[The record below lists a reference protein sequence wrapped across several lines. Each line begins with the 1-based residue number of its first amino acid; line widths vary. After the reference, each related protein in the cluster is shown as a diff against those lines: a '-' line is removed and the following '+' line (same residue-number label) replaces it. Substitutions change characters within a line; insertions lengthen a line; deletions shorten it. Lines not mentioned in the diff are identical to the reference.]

1 MVLLNVKN
9 PRGHRATFWLALEE
23 WAARH
28 KTLPLPA
35 FTMWQVEPTVVFGR
49 NQQVDLEVN
58 LEYCRQND
66 INIVRRKSGGGCIYA
81 DKDNL
86 MTGCVSASTDVKQ
99 SFAEHTERIAAL
111 LRAMGVA
118 AECSSRNDV
127 TVEGR
132 KISGNSYYGI
142 GNRAIVHGTLL
153 LDFNT
158 THMANAITPSR
169 AKLSSKG
176 VKSVPAR
183 LTTLHEYLPDLT
195 VEDIRKAAIA
205 TFIDDVYT
213 LSPADEQQVLAIEA
227 EYTKHE
233 WVYRSRCIAADHV
246 RIIRFD
252 EVGEIRASLCIADNV
267 ITDVVFDGDFFD
279 IAPLS
284 GLTHPLRGIPF
295 TRQAITETVDSLN
308 PGDVIA
314 GLTRRQL
321 VELINPESNQTL

>member
-1 MVLLNVKN
+1 MILLNIEN
-9 PRGHRATFWLALEE
+9 PKGRSATFWLALEE

-49 NQQVDLEVN
+49 NQQVDMEVN
-58 LEYCRQND
+58 IDYCRQNN

-86 MTGCVSASTDVKQ
+86 MTGCVSVSTDVKQ
-99 SFAEHTERIAAL
+99 GFNEHTQRITAL
-111 LRAMGVA
+111 LCALGVK

-127 TVEGR
+127 TVGGR
-132 KISGNSYYGI
+132 KISGNSYFGI

-169 AKLSSKG
+169 TKLAAKG

-183 LTTLHEYLPDLT
+183 LTTLHEFLPEIT
-195 VEDIRKAAIA
+195 VEDIRQTAID
-205 TFIDDVYT
+205 TFIDEIYT
-213 LSPADEQQVLAIEA
+213 LSPAEVLEVQKIEA
-227 EYTKHE
+227 EYTSPE
-233 WVYRSRCIAADHV
+233 WIYRSRGIAADQV
-246 RIIRFD
+246 RKIRF
-252 EVGEIRASLCIADNV
+252 EGVGEIRASVCIADGV
-267 ITDVVFDGDFFD
+267 ITDVAYDGDFFD

-284 GLTHPLRGIPF
+284 ALTHPLRGVLF
-295 TRQAITETVDSLN
+295 NHQAIVEAVNSLT
-308 PGDVIA
+308 PGEVIP
-314 GLTRRQL
+314 GLTKQQL
-321 VELINPESNQTL
+321 VELLTPQNP

>member
-1 MVLLNVKN
+1 MLLLNVEN
-9 PRGHRATFWLALEE
+9 SRGRRATFWLALEE

-35 FTMWQVEPTVVFGR
+35 FTMWQVAPTVVFGR
-49 NQQVDLEVN
+49 NQQVDMEVN
-58 LEYCRQND
+58 LEYCRAND

-86 MTGCVSASTDVKQ
+86 MTGCISHSTDVKK

-111 LRAMGVA
+111 LRAMGVP

-132 KISGNSYYGI
+132 KISGNSYFGV

-153 LDFNT
+153 LDFNP

-169 AKLSSKG
+169 TKLAAKG

-183 LTTLHEYLPDLT
+183 LATLHEFLPDVT
-195 VEDIRKAAIA
+195 VDDIRRAAID

-213 LSPADEQQVLAIEA
+213 LSPAEVDEVLAIEA
-227 EYTKHE
+227 EYTTPE
-233 WVYRSRCIAADHV
+233 WIFRSRDIAADQV
-246 RIIRFD
+246 RRIRF
-252 EVGEIRASLCIADNV
+252 EGVGEIRASVCVADGR
-267 ITDVVFDGDFFD
+267 ITDVAFDGDFFD
-279 IAPLS
+279 VAPLS
-284 GLTHPLRGIPF
+284 GLTHPLRGVEF
-295 TRQAITETVDSLN
+295 THDAIVETVDALN
-308 PGDVIA
+308 PGDVIP
-314 GLTRRQL
+314 GLTRAQL
-321 VELINPESNQTL
+321 VELITPENP